1 SRSLPMGG
9 GQGEISTSATPV
21 EPVVGC
27 RCGPGVRLAGASTKN
42 DKRPMPERASAAF
55 SVPSFSTRAG
65 NPIMQWEIT
74 PKSRQDFRHDRRRK
88 HQEANPMG
96 RGGRLFVIFLIG
108 CFIVLASAAV
118 ADASIELRIDGRVVP
133 TRPALTLLG
142 SGLGLA
148 RPILEQE
155 FGFVVD

>member
-1 SRSLPMGG
+1 
-9 GQGEISTSATPV
+9 
-21 EPVVGC
+21 
-27 RCGPGVRLAGASTKN
+27 
-42 DKRPMPERASAAF
+42 
-55 SVPSFSTRAG
+55 
-65 NPIMQWEIT
+65 
-74 PKSRQDFRHDRRRK
+74 
-88 HQEANPMG
+88 MG

-133 TRPALTLLG
+133 TGPALTLLG

-155 FGFVVD
+155 FGFVVDDSDFPEIGRAHV